1 MKPLLTTIF
10 LFTTLFFAT
19 PALSNAAE
27 IIDSFG
33 ANPDINTDGTI
44 ATDQGFVPCSGV
56 SCTPC
61 HVVVLFNTVLK
72 WFMGIAF
79 LIFAFLAMKAGVS
92 LVTSGGNPSALSSAK
107 SSFTNAFI
115 GLIIILAAWLIVDTL
130 MRNLLDGGKGE
141 IKIADYGPWASVKCD
156 AAAQATP
163 GSAKNYFEGDAE
175 YNPYTPPYEGGGG
188 AGGGSCSVVTDV
200 NNPCHP
206 SKLAPYFGA
215 RANQASQ
222 ICNMESGGKS
232 VLSKTDRCCGTDG
245 NCSGSKSFS
254 GGFFQI
260 NILANGD
267 KIPGCK
273 LSQLYNRNGS
283 SPQGNPIKSLDIVR
297 NGVTIHT
304 GWTCEITN
312 EAMYNT
318 CMKAA
323 TDPTTN
329 FTVAKKLF
337 DQRGFQPWTTT
348 AKRCSIP
355 Y

>member
-1 MKPLLTTIF
+1 MVSMKPLLTTIF

-130 MRNLLDGGKGE
+130 MRNLLDGGNGE
-141 IKIADYGPWASVKCD
+141 IKITEPLLVS
-156 AAAQATP
+156 P
-163 GSAKNYFEGDAE
+163 G
-175 YNPYTPPYEGGGG
+175 
-188 AGGGSCSVVTDV
+188 
-200 NNPCHP
+200 
-206 SKLAPYFGA
+206 
-215 RANQASQ
+215 Q
-222 ICNMESGGKS
+222 I
-232 VLSKTDRCCGTDG
+232 
-245 NCSGSKSFS
+245 
-254 GGFFQI
+254 
-260 NILANGD
+260 
-267 KIPGCK
+267 
-273 LSQLYNRNGS
+273 Y
-283 SPQGNPIKSLDIVR
+283 
-297 NGVTIHT
+297 H
-304 GWTCEITN
+304 
-312 EAMYNT
+312 
-318 CMKAA
+318 
-323 TDPTTN
+323 
-329 FTVAKKLF
+329 KK
-337 DQRGFQPWTTT
+337 
-348 AKRCSIP
+348 
-355 Y
+355 